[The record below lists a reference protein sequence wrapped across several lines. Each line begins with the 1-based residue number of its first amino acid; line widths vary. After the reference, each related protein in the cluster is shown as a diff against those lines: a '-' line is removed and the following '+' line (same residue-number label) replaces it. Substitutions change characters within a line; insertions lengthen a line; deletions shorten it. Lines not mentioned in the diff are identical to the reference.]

1 MLVVGVQLDEADDE
15 RHDEQ
20 HVRQRGRV
28 AELAVAERLG
38 VDAVHDGFS
47 GTAGPRRSG

>member
-38 VDAVHDGFS
+38 VDAVQWS
-47 GTAGPRRSG
+47 GPGRRRSG